1 MVLLGSVLTTRI
13 PTNHICCPTST
24 HLQILI
30 FNHSSYLDGVVL
42 MHLFAPSGVSKA
54 SNAHLPLV
62 GRVIR
67 SFQNIYVPEN
77 PPAAGQNGN
86 GGGAAA
92 GEWDGKPRMN
102 LSALITQR

>member
-1 MVLLGSVLTTRI
+1 
-13 PTNHICCPTST
+13 
-24 HLQILI
+24 
-30 FNHSSYLDGVVL
+30 

-77 PPAAGQNGN
+77 PPVAGGN
-86 GGGAAA
+86 GSAA
-92 GEWDGKPRMN
+92 GEWDGKPRVN
-102 LSALITQR
+102 LSALITQRCVRGGGGCRGDGTSG